1 MKKIVNF
8 TPTGTQP
15 TRINSFAPLTPSEI
29 VDEVIGANEV
39 GISIVH
45 LHARDEVTLE
55 NTYKKEV
62 YQKIIEG
69 IKKYCPELLICVSLT
84 GRNFPELS
92 QRAEVLQLYPDMGSL
107 TMSSLNFPSG
117 TSVNQPEMI
126 LSLINEMDKY
136 GVQPEIECFDTG
148 MLNYTNYLISKNI
161 LKSPHHINIILGNI
175 YNGQCEFGKCICKPG
190 WKGSDCSIPTC
201 PGSFCYVDSLTRKVH
216 CNECSSN
223 GVCTTLTTIL
233 NSPSISSSCKCN
245 DGWTGNDCSMI
256 ACGKNCM
263 QNNNNKCLI
272 DFPIN
277 QCICQPPTLSGINC
291 DIQLCLNNCSNSGIC
306 NSNGTCDCSQNFYG
320 DDCSVYMPTA
330 NGVSKYGSALLA
342 FVATLILLNI

>member
-1 MKKIVNF
+1 MKKIINF
-8 TPTGTQP
+8 TPTGTQT

-161 LKSPHHINIILGNI
+161 LKSPHHINMILGNI
-175 YNGQCEFGKCICKPG
+175 YNGQCEFGTLSTIKNN
-190 WKGSDCSIPTC
+190 IPTNSFTC
-201 PGSFCYVDSLTRKVH
+201 LGGIGSQQLKSITYGLLDFDGIRIGLEDNLYYRGKEKTTNMMLLKRAHRLMDEFDMEHYASTELRKMGYG
-216 CNECSSN
+216 NK
-223 GVCTTLTTIL
+223 II
-233 NSPSISSSCKCN
+233 NSR
-245 DGWTGNDCSMI
+245 
-256 ACGKNCM
+256 
-263 QNNNNKCLI
+263 
-272 DFPIN
+272 
-277 QCICQPPTLSGINC
+277 
-291 DIQLCLNNCSNSGIC
+291 
-306 NSNGTCDCSQNFYG
+306 
-320 DDCSVYMPTA
+320 
-330 NGVSKYGSALLA
+330 
-342 FVATLILLNI
+342 

>member
-1 MKKIVNF
+1 M
-8 TPTGTQP
+8 
-15 TRINSFAPLTPSEI
+15 
-29 VDEVIGANEV
+29 DEVIGANEV

-161 LKSPHHINIILGNI
+161 LKPPYHINVILGNI
-175 YNGQCEFGKCICKPG
+175 YNGQCDFG
-190 WKGSDCSIPTC
+190 
-201 PGSFCYVDSLTRKVH
+201 
-216 CNECSSN
+216 
-223 GVCTTLTTIL
+223 
-233 NSPSISSSCKCN
+233 
-245 DGWTGNDCSMI
+245 
-256 ACGKNCM
+256 
-263 QNNNNKCLI
+263 
-272 DFPIN
+272 
-277 QCICQPPTLSGINC
+277 TLSSIKSNLPANSYTCLGGIGSQQLKSNLYGLLDFDGVRIGLEDNLYLKEKKKTTNAELLKRLHKIMNEL
-291 DIQLCLNNCSNSGIC
+291 DITHYTSKELKELGYGNKIVNNR
-306 NSNGTCDCSQNFYG
+306 
-320 DDCSVYMPTA
+320 
-330 NGVSKYGSALLA
+330 
-342 FVATLILLNI
+342 